1 MMAAHM
7 SLRIL
12 LLPVALLLL
21 VAFAPAA
28 ARGEAKRP
36 NVLMIAVDDLN
47 DWVGPLGGHPQAKTP
62 NLDRLA
68 ARGVTFTNAHCQA
81 PMCNPS
87 RTSLMTGL
95 RPSTTGV
102 YALDPWFRTVEPL
115 KDLVTLPQHFEA
127 NGYVTM
133 ATGKLH
139 HDGFPP
145 KEQRK
150 DGVEFTR
157 WGYAGGHRQAPKKQ
171 QGADAAAATPK
182 REWGWGVFPGTDEE
196 LHDYKIASWAIEQ
209 LNNPPADK
217 PFFLGVGFRRP
228 HLPCTVPQ
236 KWFDLYPDDETL
248 VMPKVKKGDRDDVP
262 ASAEYLH
269 WKIPEPRLNVLE
281 REGEWRNLVRSYL
294 ACISFMDAQVGRVLD
309 ALDASGHADDT
320 IIVLWSDHG
329 WHLGEKGMT
338 GKLSLWERSTR
349 VPLIFAG
356 PGIAKATKCARPAEL
371 LDLYPTLIELAGLPP
386 RSGLEGHT
394 LAPQLKDPAAPREFP
409 AITTQNLNN
418 HSVRTERWRYIRYF
432 DGGEELYDHANDP
445 NEWTNLAADPK
456 HADTKREL
464 AKWLPTVNRPGVPG
478 SLRRYSEIR
487 DGKRYWEGKLV
498 GEVDAGQGKKTE
510 PQEPAP

>member
-1 MMAAHM
+1 MTIRCLLCFIAFAVFTAFAATAAH
-7 SLRIL
+7 
-12 LLPVALLLL
+12 
-21 VAFAPAA
+21 AA
-28 ARGEAKRP
+28 DRP
-36 NVLMIAVDDLN
+36 NVLFIAVDDLN
-47 DWVGPLGGHPQAKTP
+47 DWIGPLGGHPQAKTP

-87 RTSLMTGL
+87 RTSLMTGK

-102 YALDPWFRTVEPL
+102 YALDPWFRTAEPL
-115 KDLVTLPQHFEA
+115 KDLVTFPQHFQA
-127 NGYVTM
+127 SGYVTM

-145 KEQRK
+145 KDQRV

-157 WGYAGGHRQAPKKQ
+157 WGYGGGHRQQPRNKR
-171 QGADAAAATPK
+171 ADATTRKERA
-182 REWGWGVFPGTDEE
+182 WGWGVFDGTDEE
-196 LHDYKIASWAIEQ
+196 LHDYKVADWAIEQ
-209 LNNPPADK
+209 LKNPPAEGK

-228 HLPCTVPQ
+228 HLPCVVPQ

-248 VMPKVKKGDRDDVP
+248 VMPKVKREDRDDVP

-281 REGEWRNLVRSYL
+281 REGEWRHLVRSYL

-309 ALDASGHADDT
+309 ALDASGNADKT

-349 VPLIFAG
+349 VPLMFAG
-356 PGIAKATKCARPAEL
+356 PGIPKGAKCNRTVEL
-371 LDLYPTLIELAGLPP
+371 LDLYPTLIELAGLPS
-386 RSGLEGHT
+386 RDGLEGHSIV
-394 LAPQLKDPAAPREFP
+394 PQLNDPNAPREVP

-418 HSVRTERWRYIRYF
+418 HAVRTERWRYIRYF

-456 HADTKREL
+456 HAETKNQL
-464 AKWLPTVNRPGVPG
+464 AKWLPSQNTAAVPG
-478 SLRRYSEIR
+478 SKTRFSEIR

-498 GEVDAGQGKKTE
+498 E
-510 PQEPAP
+510 PIKQ